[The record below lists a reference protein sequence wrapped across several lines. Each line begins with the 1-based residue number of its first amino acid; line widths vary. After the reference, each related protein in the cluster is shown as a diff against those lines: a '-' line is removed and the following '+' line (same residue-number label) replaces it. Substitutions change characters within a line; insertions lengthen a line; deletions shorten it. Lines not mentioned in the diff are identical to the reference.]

1 MLRFS
6 IINGLSWLQLLL
18 SVFRSDK
25 SFRHRRAVLDTL
37 DIHSAVIVGVAY
49 SPDYDGE
56 KWREPRMSARTL
68 VTSALVSDIQDI
80 STAISR
86 LCLLLAQRKGGKIA
100 DGRTDGTEKPGLSIR
115 KPMWSQL
122 FSSIQTRDTS
132 GIASIICIVAKSAH
146 LDVVNKSTFRDIL
159 KMSKD
164 GEHQPV
170 ERALDEVN
178 TSLKITQDGFL
189 HAISRFADYSISSS
203 ALEVLLCPGVGKAV
217 TLLLLSP
224 IADFQ
229 VAAQTLVGL
238 AFDVDIRIDCFR
250 ALLENIPDVTFDGIT
265 EFLSI
270 FRDYA
275 PKVPEACSLS
285 QSLVRCFT
293 DIIEAL
299 CASPNGLLLNVHFLR
314 PTDGEGPAS
323 RIPQLWHL
331 MTKALTV
338 IFKRTPNWS
347 VYFENQD
354 MIVWM
359 RDALIFGRDMLS
371 QWRVIENATLSS
383 QQVLMTQRLSGKLSK
398 VGERMVNDLQ
408 DVLTELARWLRLT
421 DEELLHQSFS
431 LLQSLLEVFKETQI
445 QPSEAALQKLSKHV
459 NDARRDT
466 NKSKSRLDSTRLSKL
481 EDTLASFEDEVE
493 IISHTLPPKVQLRGD
508 KEVPKPGAPELR
520 QHRAIEKSRPAKDVR
535 RETKTPVFDA
545 APPKASSSKFL
556 SDKDP
561 ERQDSHTSHPIFRG
575 TSNKQSTLS
584 KPSAWQ
590 QPKHTSTEPKNEAL
604 SAVAGSESDSSGSDS
619 EEGDVPGVGL
629 AALGRFPKSPKVRS
643 KQPER
648 RQIKTLEIPTQK
660 SAIQE
665 RVNRNKVGANLAYRL
680 KPDISGLH
688 RVILSWNYDHDG
700 PSPRGENIKPL
711 DVPVEFQD
719 YSHYRRVYEPLLLME
734 CWAQL
739 MQSKDEPQEIYQCKI
754 TSRKFSSDWMDIDL
768 SLLGDA
774 KKDWYL
780 AETDVVLLRSSE
792 LKKSILAKTLSY
804 TTSQGGI
811 LIVVRCF
818 IQAGSL
824 DPGLQ
829 ISAVWRISKVFRYIS
844 FATLTS
850 PH

>member
-1 MLRFS
+1 M
-6 IINGLSWLQLLL
+6 
-18 SVFRSDK
+18 
-25 SFRHRRAVLDTL
+25 LDTL

-56 KWREPRMSARTL
+56 KWKKPRMSARSL

-80 STAISR
+80 STAISG
-86 LCLLLAQRKGGKIA
+86 LCLLLAQRRKIA
-100 DGRTDGTEKPGLSIR
+100 EGRTDSTEKPELSIR

-146 LDVVNKSTFRDIL
+146 LDVVNKSTFGDIL

-164 GEHQPV
+164 NEHHSV

-270 FRDYA
+270 FREYA

-314 PTDGEGPAS
+314 PTDGKGPAS
-323 RIPQLWHL
+323 RIPELWHL

-371 QWRVIENATLSS
+371 QWRVIENAILSS

-421 DEELLHQSFS
+421 DEELLHQSFT
-431 LLQSLLEVFKETQI
+431 LLQSLLEIFKETQI
-445 QPSEAALQKLSKHV
+445 QPSEVALQKLSKHV
-459 NDARRDT
+459 NDARKDT
-466 NKSKSRLDSTRLSKL
+466 NKSKSRLDSTRVSKL
-481 EDTLASFEDEVE
+481 EDTLALFEDEVE

-508 KEVPKPGAPELR
+508 KEVPKLGAPEIR
-520 QHRAIEKSRPAKDVR
+520 QHRTIEKSRPAKDIR
-535 RETKTPVFDA
+535 RETKTPVLDA
-545 APPKASSSKFL
+545 APSKVSSSKFF
-556 SDKDP
+556 SNKDP
-561 ERQDSHTSHPIFRG
+561 ERQDSHVSQPTFRG
-575 TSNKQSTLS
+575 TSNKQSVLS
-584 KPSAWQ
+584 RPSAQ
-590 QPKHTSTEPKNEAL
+590 QSKHTSTEPKNEAL

-619 EEGDVPGVGL
+619 EGDNVPGVGL
-629 AALGRFPKSPKVRS
+629 AALGRFPKSPKVKS

-665 RVNRNKVGANLAYRL
+665 RVNRNKVGTNLAYRL

-688 RVILSWNYDHDG
+688 RVILSWDYDYDG
-700 PSPRGENIKPL
+700 PSPPGENIKSL
-711 DVPVEFQD
+711 NVPVEFQD

-754 TSRKFSSDWMDIDL
+754 TSRKFSSAWMDIDL
-768 SLLGDA
+768 SLLGDV

-818 IQAGSL
+818 IQAGSS
-824 DPGLQ
+824 DPGLH
-829 ISAVWRISKVFRYIS
+829 ISAVWRISKVFRYIY
-844 FATLTS
+844 FATLTTQN
-850 PH
+850 